1 MRLPR
6 FLPVLLALA
15 VVPAHRALLAQAL
28 EGRRVGFTAAAG
40 IGAGSAGISCKPQCA
55 ADRQSGPTGLVRIG
69 GSVGAQFVLG
79 GEISVF
85 ANRVR
90 TAAGEGTW
98 TLSWFTLTGLW
109 YPNLDE
115 DYFVKIGAGIATVRA
130 ETPIATSENDRL
142 DTSDI
147 GLVVGI
153 GQDIRLTHR
162 FSVTPYL
169 DYLYSSRSNAVLNR
183 TDSGV
188 QLSGDVIYVGLAV
201 TLP

>member
-1 MRLPR
+1 MRLLR
-6 FLPVLLALA
+6 ILPGLLVLA
-15 VVPAHRALLAQAL
+15 VVPAGRTLGAQAL

-40 IGAGSAGISCKPQCA
+40 MGVGSAGISCTPQCA
-55 ADRQSGPTGLVRIG
+55 ADRQSGPTGFVRVG
-69 GSVGAQFVLG
+69 GSVGGQFVLG

-85 ANRVR
+85 ADRVR
-90 TAAGEGTW
+90 TGAGEGTW
-98 TLSWFTLTGLW
+98 TFSWFTLTGLW

-115 DYFVKIGAGIATVRA
+115 DYFVKIGVGIASVRA
-130 ETPIATSENDRL
+130 ETPIATTENDRL
-142 DTSDI
+142 DTSDV

-153 GQDIRLTHR
+153 GQDIRLTQHL
-162 FSVTPYL
+162 SVTPYL

-183 TDSGV
+183 TDAGV